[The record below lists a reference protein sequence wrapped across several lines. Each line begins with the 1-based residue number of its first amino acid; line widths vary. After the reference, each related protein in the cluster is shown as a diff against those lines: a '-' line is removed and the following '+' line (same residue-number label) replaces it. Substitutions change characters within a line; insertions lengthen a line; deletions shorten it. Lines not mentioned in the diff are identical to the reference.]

1 MARRRST
8 PHRMQRILAL
18 ISGRLPDTPEFGSR
32 LWDSAAAGRRRRRR
46 LAGFVAFIALGDVI
60 GIAVFWLI
68 VAVAVPEP
76 NIFSQAPAWLTFGV
90 APGYAVGAIVVGVI
104 WVKRRLSE
112 AVGWSI
118 QGRPPTRAEQSN
130 TLLAPWH
137 LARIHLLL
145 WGVGAA
151 LLTTLYGLVDTNF
164 IPKVLFSI
172 GFTGVMTAT
181 NCYLITEFALRPAAA
196 QAIAAGHPPGWLTIG
211 VMGRLM
217 TVWILGSG
225 IPVLGIALS
234 SVVSLN
240 LHIDTRHQF
249 VVGQLVLAT
258 VALIFGFT
266 LMWIV
271 TWLTTSPLQ
280 GVRAALK
287 RVEQGDL
294 SIDLVVFDGTEL
306 GELQHGFNSMVQGL
320 RERERVRD
328 LFGRHVGRKVAA
340 DAEQQRIALGGEECH
355 TAVLFVD
362 VEGST
367 TLAATHPPLEVVELL
382 NRFFAVIVDEV
393 DRHQGSLNKFVGDAA
408 LAVFGAP
415 THLQQPEE
423 NALAAARTISRRLS
437 DEVPECAAGVG
448 VAAGTV
454 VAGNVGAR
462 ERFEYTVIGDP
473 VNEAARL
480 SDMAKLTLGRLLASE
495 IAVNAA
501 SEDEREQ
508 WVLGDEVV
516 LLGRPTPTRL
526 AAPAVPGWGKTG
538 PKSFLGRK
546 LEEMIRY
553 ATP

>member
-1 MARRRST
+1 M
-8 PHRMQRILAL
+8 
-18 ISGRLPDTPEFGSR
+18 
-32 LWDSAAAGRRRRRR
+32 
-46 LAGFVAFIALGDVI
+46 
-60 GIAVFWLI
+60 
-68 VAVAVPEP
+68 
-76 NIFSQAPAWLTFGV
+76 
-90 APGYAVGAIVVGVI
+90 
-104 WVKRRLSE
+104 
-112 AVGWSI
+112 
-118 QGRPPTRAEQSN
+118 
-130 TLLAPWH
+130 
-137 LARIHLLL
+137 
-145 WGVGAA
+145 
-151 LLTTLYGLVDTNF
+151 
-164 IPKVLFSI
+164 
-172 GFTGVMTAT
+172 
-181 NCYLITEFALRPAAA
+181 
-196 QAIAAGHPPGWLTIG
+196 
-211 VMGRLM
+211 
-217 TVWILGSG
+217 
-225 IPVLGIALS
+225 
-234 SVVSLN
+234 
-240 LHIDTRHQF
+240 
-249 VVGQLVLAT
+249 
-258 VALIFGFT
+258 
-266 LMWIV
+266 
-271 TWLTTSPLQ
+271 
-280 GVRAALK
+280 
-287 RVEQGDL
+287 
-294 SIDLVVFDGTEL
+294 
-306 GELQHGFNSMVQGL
+306 
-320 RERERVRD
+320 
-328 LFGRHVGRKVAA
+328 
-340 DAEQQRIALGGEECH
+340 
-355 TAVLFVD
+355 LFVD

-437 DEVPECAAGVG
+437 EEVPECAAGVG

-495 IAVNAA
+495 TAVNAA

-508 WVLGDEVV
+508 WELGDEVV

>member
-8 PHRMQRILAL
+8 PHRIQRILTL
-18 ISGRLPDTPEFGSR
+18 VSGRLPDTPEFGSR
-32 LWDSAAAGRRRRRR
+32 LWDSAAAGRRRQRI
-46 LAGFVAFIALGDVI
+46 LAGFVALIALGDVI

-76 NIFSQAPAWLTFGV
+76 NVFSQAPAWLTYGV
-90 APGYAVGAIVVGVI
+90 TPGYAVGAIAVGVI
-104 WVKRRLSE
+104 WIKRRLSE

-118 QGRPPTRAEQSN
+118 QGRPPTRADQGN

-145 WGVGAA
+145 WGIGAA

-164 IPKVLFSI
+164 IPKMLLSI
-172 GFTGVMTAT
+172 GFTGIMAAT

-240 LHIDTRHQF
+240 LHIDTRQQF

-294 SIDLVVFDGTEL
+294 STDLVVFDGTEL

-340 DAEQQRIALGGEECH
+340 DAEQQRISLGGEECH

-437 DEVPECAAGVG
+437 EEVPECAAGVG

-495 IAVNAA
+495 TAVNAA

-508 WVLGDEVV
+508 WELGDEVV